1 MFDEATRQQDHY
13 WELSAYTQEK
23 GEIEGIEL
31 GKEKQRNTLISLIK
45 DSYISPVVA
54 AENLNISID
63 ELNRY
68 LSTLW

>member
-13 WELSAYTQEK
+13 WELLAYAQEK
-23 GEIEGIEL
+23 GKIEGIEL